1 MLYAVMSGFVAAALL
16 PLLHRFLG
24 ARSSL
29 VAAVVPLA
37 LTVWFATSLP
47 RVASGEVLVSQSSW
61 LPEIHLELGFRLDG
75 LSLLFALLISAIGA
89 LVILYT
95 SAYLHGNPRQH
106 QFVSATLMFMASML
120 GVVLADNL
128 VLLFIFWELTSFTSY
143 LLIGFD
149 HEKEESRKA
158 ALQALL
164 VTGLGGLF
172 LLAGVLLLGTA
183 AGSFSLTE
191 ILRADRA
198 LAGHADYPVILGL
211 ILVGAFSKSAQTP
224 FHFWL
229 PNAMQAPT
237 PASAYLHSSTMVKAG
252 VYLLARL
259 NPVLGGT
266 EAWIGWL
273 TAVGV
278 LTLLTGALMA
288 SAQVYLK
295 RLLAYTTVAA
305 LGFMVML
312 LGIGSERAVQAA
324 VVFLMAHACY
334 KASLFL
340 VAGIITHETGEA
352 DVRRLGGLLRF
363 MPVAGACSVV
373 AAVSMAGLPL
383 SFGFVAKELVYAS
396 VLDRFLVF
404 IPAVAASLLFVVVA
418 FQVGIKPFLPGS
430 SDSSGTPHE
439 APPAMLAGP
448 VILGLACL
456 AGGFFPQAF
465 AGALA
470 ASAAAAIQGGP
481 VSELDLQAWHGITP
495 ESVASALTLMLGIAA
510 VFATGHWVRI
520 GSAMKPLANFGPD
533 RVYVAKLKGLNLL
546 AVWQTRVLQSGSLR
560 RYVAIIVLAMVGLF
574 GLSVLRS
581 GELPILNRNTPL
593 TLPSLILGL
602 LIMLGAIG
610 SMIAT
615 SRISA
620 VAALGVV
627 GFCVSL
633 IYVLHGAPDLAMTQ
647 LVVEALGAVLLVSA
661 FLNLPSFHD
670 RKRWVGRFRDA
681 VVAILGGLAM
691 TLMTLMAND
700 VQLAPSIAHYF
711 AETSV
716 LLGHGRN
723 IVNVILVDF
732 RALDTL
738 GEITVLA
745 IAGAS
750 AVALLKLR
758 MAAKRRS

>member
-1 MLYAVMSGFVAAALL
+1 MLYAVISGFVAAALL
-16 PLLHRFLG
+16 PLLHRVLG
-24 ARSSL
+24 ERCSL
-29 VAAVVPLA
+29 VAALVPLA
-37 LTVWFATSLP
+37 LTAWFATFFS
-47 RVASGEVLVSQSSW
+47 RVVAGEVVVSQTQW
-61 LPEIHLELGFRLDG
+61 IPAIHLNLAFRLDG
-75 LSLLFALLISAIGA
+75 LSLLFALLISGIGA

-95 SAYLHGNPRQH
+95 FAYLRGNAHQH
-106 QFVSATLMFMASML
+106 RFVLATLMFMASML
-120 GVVLADNL
+120 GVVLSDNL
-128 VLLFIFWELTSFTSY
+128 ILLFVFWELTSFTSY

-172 LLAGVLLLGTA
+172 LLGGLLLLGQA
-183 AGSFSLTE
+183 AGTFSLTE
-191 ILRADRA
+191 IILAGGA

-252 VYLLARL
+252 VYLLARMS
-259 NPVLGGT
+259 PVLGGT
-266 EAWIGWL
+266 ESWTWWL
-273 TAVGV
+273 TVVGL

-295 RLLAYTTVAA
+295 RLLAYSTVAA

-312 LGIGSERAVQAA
+312 LGIGSASAVQAA

-340 VAGIITHETGEA
+340 IAGIIIHETGEA
-352 DVRRLGGLLRF
+352 DVRQLGGLARF
-363 MPVAGACSVV
+363 MPLAGACAVV
-373 AAVSMAGLPL
+373 AALSMAGLPL

-396 VLDRFLVF
+396 VLDRFMAFV
-404 IPAVAASLLFVVVA
+404 PAVVASLFFVLVA
-418 FQVGIKPFLPGS
+418 FQVGIKPFFIGS
-430 SDSSGTPHE
+430 WRAPGTPHE
-439 APPAMLAGP
+439 APPAMLLGP
-448 VILGLACL
+448 MVLGLACL
-456 AGGFFPQAF
+456 AGGLFPQGF

-470 ASAAAAIQGGP
+470 ASAAAAIEGGP
-481 VSELDLQAWHGITP
+481 GQGLKLEAWHGITP
-495 ESVASALTLMLGIAA
+495 EFMASALTLLLGGAA
-510 VFATGHWVRI
+510 VFATGCWVRV
-520 GSAMKPLANFGPD
+520 GNAMKPLTEFGPD
-533 RVYVAKLKGLNLL
+533 RAYFASLKGLNLL

-560 RYVAIIVLAMVGLF
+560 RYVAMIVLAMVGLF
-574 GLSVLRS
+574 VLSVLRS
-581 GELPILNRNTPL
+581 GELPVLRRNTPL
-593 TLPSLILGL
+593 TPSVLILGL
-602 LIMLGAIG
+602 LIMLGAVG

-627 GFCVSL
+627 GFSVSL

-661 FLNLPSFHD
+661 FLHLPSFHD

-681 VVAILGGLAM
+681 VVAIMGGLAM
-691 TLMTLMAND
+691 TVMTLMAND
-700 VQLAPSIAHYF
+700 VELAPSIAHYF

-732 RALDTL
+732 RALDTM

-750 AVALLKLR
+750 ALALLKLR
-758 MAAKRRS
+758 IPGKRRS

>member
-24 ARSSL
+24 ERSSL

-172 LLAGVLLLGTA
+172 LLAGLLLLGTA

-191 ILRADRA
+191 ILRADGA

-312 LGIGSERAVQAA
+312 LGIGSARAVQAA

-340 VAGIITHETGEA
+340 VAGIITHETAEA

-396 VLDRFLVF
+396 VLDRLLVF

-470 ASAAAAIQGGP
+470 ASAAAAIQGSP

-495 ESVASALTLMLGIAA
+495 ESVASTLTLMLGIAA
-510 VFATGHWVRI
+510 VFATEHWVRI

>member
-24 ARSSL
+24 ERSSL

-37 LTVWFATSLP
+37 LTVWFATSFS

-172 LLAGVLLLGTA
+172 LLAGLLLLGTA

-191 ILRADRA
+191 ILRADGA

-312 LGIGSERAVQAA
+312 LGIGSARAVQAA

-340 VAGIITHETGEA
+340 VAGIITHETAEA

-396 VLDRFLVF
+396 VLDRLLVF

-430 SDSSGTPHE
+430 SDSSGMPHE

-470 ASAAAAIQGGP
+470 ASAAAAIQGSP

-495 ESVASALTLMLGIAA
+495 ESVASTLTLMLGIAA
-510 VFATGHWVRI
+510 VFATEHWVRI

>member
-24 ARSSL
+24 ERSSL

-37 LTVWFATSLP
+37 LTVWFATSFP

-183 AGSFSLTE
+183 AGSFSLSE

-470 ASAAAAIQGGP
+470 ASAAAAIQGGL
-481 VSELDLQAWHGITP
+481 VSEVDLQAWHGITP
-495 ESVASALTLMLGIAA
+495 ESVASALTLMLGVAA

>member
-1 MLYAVMSGFVAAALL
+1 MLYAVISGFVAAALL
-16 PLLHRFLG
+16 PLLHRFVG
-24 ARSSL
+24 ERSSL
-29 VAAVVPLA
+29 VAALVPLA
-37 LTVWFATSLP
+37 LTIWFASCFST
-47 RVASGEVLVSQSSW
+47 VVSGEALVSRMLW
-61 LPEIHLELGFRLDG
+61 VPEVHLELAFRLDG
-75 LSLLFALLISAIGA
+75 LSLLFALMISGIGT

-95 SAYLHGNPRQH
+95 SAYLRGNAYQH
-106 QFVSATLMFMASML
+106 QFVVATLMFMASML
-120 GVVLADNL
+120 GVVLSDNL
-128 VLLFIFWELTSFTSY
+128 ILLFIFWELTSFTSY

-172 LLAGVLLLGTA
+172 MLGGLILLGQA

-191 ILRADRA
+191 IIRAGRM
-198 LAGHADYPVILGL
+198 LVGHADYPVILGL
-211 ILVGAFSKSAQTP
+211 ILVGAFTKSAQTP

-259 NPVLGGT
+259 SPALGGT

-273 TAVGV
+273 SVVGV

-312 LGIGSERAVQAA
+312 LGIGSASAVQAA

-340 VAGIITHETGEA
+340 VAGIITHETGET
-352 DVRRLGGLLRF
+352 DVRRLGGLARL
-363 MPVAGACSVV
+363 MPVAGACAVV
-373 AAVSMAGLPL
+373 AALSMAGLPL

-396 VLDRFLVF
+396 VLDRFLGIV
-404 IPAVAASLLFVVVA
+404 PAVLASLLFILVA
-418 FQVGIKPFLPGS
+418 FQVGIKPFLVGS
-430 SDSSGTPHE
+430 WQSSETPHE
-439 APPAMLAGP
+439 APPAMLLGP
-448 VILGLACL
+448 MILGLACL
-456 AGGFFPQAF
+456 AGGLFPQAF
-465 AGALA
+465 VGALA
-470 ASAAAAIQGGP
+470 ASATAAISGSP
-481 VSELDLQAWHGITP
+481 VLEMNLHAWHGFTP
-495 ESVASALTLMLGIAA
+495 ELAASALTFVLGVAA
-510 VFATGHWVRI
+510 IFATGYWVRV
-520 GSAMKPLANFGPD
+520 GNAMKLLAEFGPD
-533 RVYVAKLKGLNLL
+533 RAYFAKLKGLNLL

-560 RYVAIIVLAMVGLF
+560 RYVAIIVLTMVGLF
-574 GLSVLRS
+574 VLSALRS
-581 GELPILNRNTPL
+581 GVVPVLTKNTPL
-593 TLPSLILGL
+593 NLPVLILGL
-602 LIMLGAIG
+602 LIMLAAVGAI
-610 SMIAT
+610 IAT
-615 SRISA
+615 SRICA

-627 GFCVSL
+627 GFSISL

-670 RKRWVGRFRDA
+670 RKRWIGRSRDA
-681 VVAILGGLAM
+681 AVAILGGLVM
-691 TLMTLMAND
+691 TVMTLMAND
-700 VQLAPSIAHYF
+700 IQLAPSIAHYF
-711 AETSV
+711 AESSV

-732 RALDTL
+732 RGLDTM

-745 IAGAS
+745 IAGTS
-750 AVALLKLR
+750 ALALLKLR
-758 MAAKRRS
+758 IPGKGRS

>member
-24 ARSSL
+24 ERSSL
-29 VAAVVPLA
+29 IAALVPLA
-37 LTVWFATSLP
+37 LTVWFATCFS

-89 LVILYT
+89 LVIPYA

-120 GVVLADNL
+120 GVVLSDNL

-172 LLAGVLLLGTA
+172 LLAGLLLLGTA
-183 AGSFSLTE
+183 AGSFSLSE
-191 ILRADRA
+191 ILRADGA
-198 LAGHADYPVILGL
+198 LAGHADYTLFLGL

-312 LGIGSERAVQAA
+312 LGIGSARAVQAA

-404 IPAVAASLLFVVVA
+404 IPAVAASLLFVLVA

-520 GSAMKPLANFGPD
+520 GSAMKPLADFGPD
-533 RVYVAKLKGLNLL
+533 RVYLAKLKGLNLL

-574 GLSVLRS
+574 VLSVLRS

-758 MAAKRRS
+758 MAGKRRS

>member
-24 ARSSL
+24 ERSSL
-29 VAAVVPLA
+29 IAALVPLA
-37 LTVWFATSLP
+37 LTVWFATCFS

-89 LVILYT
+89 LVIPYT

-120 GVVLADNL
+120 GVVLSDNL

-172 LLAGVLLLGTA
+172 LLAGLLLLGTA
-183 AGSFSLTE
+183 AGSFSLSE
-191 ILRADRA
+191 ILRADGA
-198 LAGHADYPVILGL
+198 LAGHADYTLFLGL

-312 LGIGSERAVQAA
+312 LGIGSARAVQAA

-396 VLDRFLVF
+396 VLDRLLVF
-404 IPAVAASLLFVVVA
+404 IPAVAASLLFVLVA

-520 GSAMKPLANFGPD
+520 GSAMKPLADFGPD
-533 RVYVAKLKGLNLL
+533 RVYLAKLKGLNLL

-574 GLSVLRS
+574 VLSVLRS

-758 MAAKRRS
+758 MAGKRRS

>member
-24 ARSSL
+24 ERSSL
-29 VAAVVPLA
+29 IAALVPLA
-37 LTVWFATSLP
+37 LTVWFATCFS

-89 LVILYT
+89 LVIPYT

-120 GVVLADNL
+120 GVVLSDNL

-172 LLAGVLLLGTA
+172 LLAGLLLLGTA
-183 AGSFSLTE
+183 AGSFSLSE
-191 ILRADRA
+191 ILRADGA
-198 LAGHADYPVILGL
+198 LAGHADYTLFLGL

-312 LGIGSERAVQAA
+312 LGIGSARAVQAA

-396 VLDRFLVF
+396 VLDRLLVF
-404 IPAVAASLLFVVVA
+404 IPAVAASLLFVLVA

-520 GSAMKPLANFGPD
+520 GSAMKPLADFGPD
-533 RVYVAKLKGLNLL
+533 RVYLAELKGLNLL

-574 GLSVLRS
+574 VLSVLRS

-758 MAAKRRS
+758 MAGKRRS